1 MILER
6 QNKVLTGNQL
16 TLIKLINKLEEIK
29 KNAEEDCIVVFSFGC
44 FSPCGLRSWRGIYE
58 ELAISFA
65 RREDVMLINF
75 IKELK
80 EAIGK
85 KFEGYKGGEYIM
97 SESTPLWADNYGKV
111 TNEAVIGAKPL
122 RNKDAKLYSKVVLLT
137 EHKDPYDN

>member
-1 MILER
+1 MMLER
-6 QNKVLTGNQL
+6 RNKVLTGNQL

-29 KNAEEDCIVVFSFGC
+29 KNAEEDCVVVFSFGC

-58 ELAISFA
+58 ELAIGVA
-65 RREDVMLINF
+65 QHKPIMLINF

-85 KFEGYKGGEYIM
+85 KFEGYRGGEYIM
-97 SESTPLWADNYGKV
+97 SELTPLWADNYGKV
-111 TNEAVIGAKPL
+111 TNEAVIGVKPL

-137 EHKDPYDN
+137 KLKDPYD